1 MTFANP
7 LPPWALAA
15 IVAAALV
22 VAWLAYRYVPIA
34 AARGGTRCRRC
45 VSSTLLW
52 IVVCLMRPMVRATGV
67 AVARRRRADAGGH
80 VRAAWA

>member
-1 MTFANP
+1 VTFANP

-15 IVAAALV
+15 IVLAAIG

-34 AARGGTRCRRC
+34 PSRRHAL
-45 VSSTLLW
+45 SALRLATLLW
-52 IVVCLMRPMVRATGV
+52 IVVCLLRPSVRAT
-67 AVARRRRADAGGH
+67 ASPCATPSCRCWWT